1 MDKAFDVIVIG
12 ELNVDII
19 MNHINGYPE
28 IGKEKI
34 SDNMSVT
41 LGSSSA
47 IFASNLSSLGA
58 KVAFVGK
65 TGTDSF
71 SEVVMQ
77 SLQERGVDT
86 SHIIRTPD
94 FNTGATIVLNYGQD
108 RAMITYPGAMN
119 ELKPADIDYD
129 LIKTGRHLHFSS
141 YFLQPGIGSGITS
154 IFKKAKDLGLTTSL
168 DPQWDPDEKWD
179 LDLKALLPVTDV
191 FLPNIKELQS
201 LTHKGN
207 LDDALASVK
216 TFCRNI
222 VIKHG
227 SDGAYLWDGQSLSH
241 QPAFINH
248 DVVDCIGAG
257 DSFNAGFI
265 LKFVQQ
271 QPLAKCMEYGALTG
285 AISTTAAG
293 GTSAFKSHK
302 EISGIASLK
311 FNYTF

>member
-19 MNHINGYPE
+19 LNHINGYPE

-58 KVAFVGK
+58 KIAFIGK

-119 ELKPADIDYD
+119 ELKPTDIDYD

-141 YFLQPGIGSGITS
+141 YFLQPGIGRGITS
-154 IFKKAKDLGLTTSL
+154 IFKKAKELGLTTSL

-191 FLPNIKELQS
+191 FLPNIKELQF
-201 LTHKGN
+201 LTHQEN
-207 LDDALASVK
+207 LDEALASVK

-227 SDGAYLWDGQSLSH
+227 SDGAYLWDGQRLIH

-257 DSFNAGFI
+257 DSFNAGFV

-302 EISGIASLK
+302 EISGVASLK
-311 FNYTF
+311 FNYSF